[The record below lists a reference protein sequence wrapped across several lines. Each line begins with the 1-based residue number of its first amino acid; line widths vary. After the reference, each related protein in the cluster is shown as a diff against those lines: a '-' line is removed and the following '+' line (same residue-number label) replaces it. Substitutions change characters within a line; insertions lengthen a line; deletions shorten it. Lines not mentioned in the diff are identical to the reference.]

1 MNAILERLSG
11 LRGAM
16 RTHGISHYLV
26 PSADEHIN
34 EYLPRWNARREWLS
48 GFSGSA
54 GDLLVGIDPH
64 ETVLFTRAAAGE
76 LPPGRRRRAGCLVPA
91 SVTASNRSPL
101 WRVPQVSHTAGV
113 DTRGGPGPPAQVC
126 SL

>member
-1 MNAILERLSG
+1 MNAILERLTG

-54 GDLLVGIDPH
+54 GASFRFVGGGLGIS
-64 ETVLFTRAAAGE
+64 A
-76 LPPGRRRRAGCLVPA
+76 
-91 SVTASNRSPL
+91 RSAQ
-101 WRVPQVSHTAGV
+101 RHV
-113 DTRGGPGPPAQVC
+113 RGT
-126 SL
+126 LR